1 MAETEVPEMI
11 EKVAIAILKKVPF
24 GYGMTKSEADE
35 YARAAIAEMRQPTEQ
50 MVWDG
55 GTALHDEKED
65 TTGVWKAMIDSA
77 LNSRP

>member
-1 MAETEVPEMI
+1 MAEAEIPAMIRRVAEKLNWLRECGVGPEEVAKQAI
-11 EKVAIAILKKVPF
+11 EA
-24 GYGMTKSEADE
+24 
-35 YARAAIAEMRQPTEQ
+35 MREPTEQ